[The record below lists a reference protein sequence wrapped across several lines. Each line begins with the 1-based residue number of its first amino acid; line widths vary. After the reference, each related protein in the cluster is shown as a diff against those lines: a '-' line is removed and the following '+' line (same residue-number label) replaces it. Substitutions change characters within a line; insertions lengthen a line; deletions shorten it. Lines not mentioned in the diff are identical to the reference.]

1 MKSDLEL
8 KIVPVFVICLLFFVY
23 FSHEQTK
30 LFLCVCVSCSLPKLP
45 FPEQVSELYCYFPL
59 YFALVRSQ
67 LECSIQT

>member
-30 LFLCVCVSCSLPKLP
+30 LFLCVCVCVYPVHFPNCPFLSKLVNSTVIFPSTLPL
-45 FPEQVSELYCYFPL
+45 
-59 YFALVRSQ
+59 
-67 LECSIQT
+67 